1 MGDADLLWKNKN
13 EIDNQF
19 CVEDFLKRTLRILQ
33 NLILDSRLDKNGYFL
48 RELKWEDVSFS
59 YWPIYWL
66 PDCFCWQSMQKTNMA
81 PLIQRLLFLG
91 IILLLTNH
99 YVKSSP
105 ARIPVK
111 DVKDKE
117 TSDKSHTGNELKNSV
132 DQSREDKAGK
142 SWRFFIGSW
151 NSFNVGL
158 QNKVMLIVPVKAH
171 ARFNCLR
178 CWRRSTT
185 KTRGIAGRKR
195 TD

>member
-1 MGDADLLWKNKN
+1 MCWGLLEKNSSNFAKF
-13 EIDNQF
+13 DTWQQTRQ
-19 CVEDFLKRTLRILQ
+19 KQ
-33 NLILDSRLDKNGYFL
+33 NWSEKTYPFPIGQYTGYQ
-48 RELKWEDVSFS
+48 
-59 YWPIYWL
+59 YTGY
-66 PDCFCWQSMQKTNMA
+66 CFCWQSMQKTNMA

>member
-1 MGDADLLWKNKN
+1 M
-13 EIDNQF
+13 
-19 CVEDFLKRTLRILQ
+19 KRTLRILQ
-33 NLILDSRLDKNGYFL
+33 NLILDSRIDKNKTEARRRILFL
-48 RELKWEDVSFS
+48 LANILVTNILVIASADSPCRKL
-59 YWPIYWL
+59 
-66 PDCFCWQSMQKTNMA
+66 TNMA

-142 SWRFFIGSW
+142 S
-151 NSFNVGL
+151 
-158 QNKVMLIVPVKAH
+158 
-171 ARFNCLR
+171 
-178 CWRRSTT
+178 
-185 KTRGIAGRKR
+185 
-195 TD
+195 

>member
-1 MGDADLLWKNKN
+1 M
-13 EIDNQF
+13 
-19 CVEDFLKRTLRILQ
+19 KRTLRILQ

-66 PDCFCWQSMQKTNMA
+66 PDYFCWQSMQKTNMA

-105 ARIPVK
+105 VRIPVK

-117 TSDKSHTGNELKNSV
+117 TSDKSHTDNELKNSV

-142 SWRFFIGSW
+142 SWRFLIGSW

-158 QNKVMLIVPVKAH
+158 QSKVMLIVSVKAH

-178 CWRRSTT
+178 CWRRSRT

-195 TD
+195 KD